1 MISCTLLLI
10 IYYYI
15 DYTDSSLK
23 NIPLIP
29 EAFLDNKSLVNIN
42 STPIGFSKLNPAPLG
57 VPVKFHSN
65 YVKEGLF
72 QITLINYTNGSN
84 AYNNIIYGMNKSDV
98 QGLMNIGND
107 DDYVIAEFRIEFLD
121 GNKNGT
127 DYLNVGTGSF
137 RCYRPDEALARKCIW
152 YDYVAMHP
160 VLQKTLYLNDSIEGW
175 ITFKMEKGYPYLLI
189 SFTNDQIW
197 FICK

>member
-1 MISCTLLLI
+1 MFLVF

-15 DYTDSSLK
+15 GYTDSSLK
-23 NIPLIP
+23 GTPLISGTS
-29 EAFLDNKSLVNIN
+29 LTNKSTSNFN
-42 STPIGFSKLNPAPLG
+42 STLIGFSKLNPAPLG

-65 YVKEGLF
+65 SVKDGLF

-84 AYNNIIYGMNKSDV
+84 AYNKIISTTNNGDA
-98 QGLMNIGND
+98 QGLMNLGNAD
-107 DDYVIAEFRIEFLD
+107 EYVIAEFRVEFLS
-121 GNKNGT
+121 GKKNGT

-137 RCYRPDEALARKCIW
+137 RCYRPDEALARKCVW

-160 VLQKTLYLNDSIEGW
+160 VLQNTLYLNDSVEGW

-189 SFTNDQIW
+189 SFTNDQMW